1 MARERRSHARHLRL
15 EPGWVQAGSRAEGTK
30 QWLGVGG
37 KQGHCPGSVSTEACE
52 QGCVAISSVF
62 CISHYVGWRVGR
74 DPLGSSTAFDDSLT
88 YPPFLPCPLVST
100 KSSPWT
106 GLTRPFPSSLAPVAH
121 LSPNSNLSTSL
132 SPAPAFTPQLR
143 PKFCLSSEPT
153 VPKVA
158 PASNQASCPTLVSE
172 STLQSILLSQLME
185 KERKLA

>member
-1 MARERRSHARHLRL
+1 M
-15 EPGWVQAGSRAEGTK
+15 QGTCT
-30 QWLGVGG
+30 WSLGVCG
-37 KQGHCPGSVSTEACE
+37 PGAEQREPSSGLGLEASRGTAQHLWPPKHVSR
-52 QGCVAISSVF
+52 GVAISLVF

-106 GLTRPFPSSLAPVAH
+106 GLTPPSPSSLAPVAH

-132 SPAPAFTPQLR
+132 SPAQAFTPQLR

-153 VPKVA
+153 VPKVT
-158 PASNQASCPTLVSE
+158 PASNQASCPTFVSE
-172 STLQSILLSQLME
+172 STL
-185 KERKLA
+185 

>member
-1 MARERRSHARHLRL
+1 MRARC
-15 EPGWVQAGSRAEGTK
+15 RAEGAK

-37 KQGHCPGSVSTEACE
+37 EQGHCPASVATEARE
-52 QGCVAISSVF
+52 QGCVAISLVF
-62 CISHYVGWRVGR
+62 CISHYVGWRLGR

-106 GLTRPFPSSLAPVAH
+106 GLTPPSPSSLAPVAH

-132 SPAPAFTPQLR
+132 SPAQAFTPQLR

-158 PASNQASCPTLVSE
+158 PASNQASCPTFVSE
-172 STLQSILLSQLME
+172 LTLRSILLSQFME
-185 KERKLA
+185 KERKLALKTMKNGQPHLS